1 MNFKSKLETEAT
13 CVKKKTNKQ
22 YSQLEHIQICEA
34 LFIPK

>member
-1 MNFKSKLETEAT
+1 MNFKSKLETDAT
-13 CVKKKTNKQ
+13 CVKKNKKQ